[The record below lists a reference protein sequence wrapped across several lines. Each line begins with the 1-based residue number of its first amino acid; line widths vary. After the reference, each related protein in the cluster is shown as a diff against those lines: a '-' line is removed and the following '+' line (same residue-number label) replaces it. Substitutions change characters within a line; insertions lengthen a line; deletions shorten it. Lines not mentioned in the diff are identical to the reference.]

1 MRYRLGLLGTAT
13 TLVLAAAVVTAGPAE
28 ARRNLGGSEPGADI
42 CVLPG
47 NAGIQSD
54 HKGLGAICVCVR
66 IPGGGMQRNVGTD
79 PNGPCP
85 PGITRLQ

>member
-28 ARRNLGGSEPGADI
+28 ARRNLGGSNPGADI

-47 NAGIQSD
+47 NAEVRSHHG
-54 HKGLGAICVCVR
+54 GLGAICICVLAPDGR
-66 IPGGGMQRNVGTD
+66 VLRNVDTD
-79 PNGPCP
+79 PNAQCP
-85 PGITRLQ
+85 PGIQQP